1 MYNWLTRLLD
11 VYPDEFLGFGII
23 EFHIIFYRLYKYSK
37 NKWNVQ
43 YVNLQTFLPYYVN
56 IFFYFERVKFFLL
69 FLFILFIL
77 FIKE

>member
-1 MYNWLTRLLD
+1 MLLF
-11 VYPDEFLGFGII
+11 VQRYI
-23 EFHIIFYRLYKYSK
+23 
-37 NKWNVQ
+37 NVLNIQ
-43 YVNLQTFLPYYVN
+43 YVNLQTFLTHYVN